1 MLLYHVNKH
10 NVLTVLLYLCYRYL
24 QIMLHS
30 PTDMDNVAELADV
43 YFHLGFSY
51 NELLQALASRHRII
65 ISKRTLN
72 RILHRMNLYRRKHKS
87 DMLDVS
93 LFILDLLND
102 YASLHG
108 YHFIHSA
115 CVRRG
120 YIISRED
127 VRLLLTVL
135 DPAGVSKRS
144 AKKLRRR
151 QYYAKGPNSL
161 WHMDGY
167 DKLKPY
173 GLCISGAIDGFS
185 RHVMW
190 LTVFHTN
197 NDPKIIAGYYME
209 TVKRIGGAPARVR
222 ADLGTENG
230 VVEVIQKALVGE
242 NSFLYGL
249 STLNQRIE
257 CWWAFLRKHC
267 VQYWIDV
274 FEDMRDE
281 GLFTG
286 DFLDKA
292 LVQYC
297 FSNVIQ
303 VIQQSDE

>member
-1 MLLYHVNKH
+1 
-10 NVLTVLLYLCYRYL
+10 
-24 QIMLHS
+24 
-30 PTDMDNVAELADV
+30 MDNVTQLAQV
-43 YFHLGFSY
+43 YLRLGFSHKD
-51 NELLQALASRHRII
+51 LLCILATRHRVVV
-65 ISKRTLN
+65 SKRTLN
-72 RILHRMNLYRRKHKS
+72 RMLHRMSLYRRKNHS
-87 DMLDVS
+87 DVLDVC
-93 LFILDLLND
+93 LFILDLLNE

-108 YHFIHSA
+108 YRFIHAA

-190 LTVFHTN
+190 LSVFHTN
-197 NDPKIIAGYYME
+197 NDPKVIAGYYME

-222 ADLGTENG
+222 AD
-230 VVEVIQKALVGE
+230 
-242 NSFLYGL
+242 
-249 STLNQRIE
+249 
-257 CWWAFLRKHC
+257 RKR
-267 VQYWIDV
+267 
-274 FEDMRDE
+274 E
-281 GLFTG
+281 
-286 DFLDKA
+286 
-292 LVQYC
+292 
-297 FSNVIQ
+297 
-303 VIQQSDE
+303 